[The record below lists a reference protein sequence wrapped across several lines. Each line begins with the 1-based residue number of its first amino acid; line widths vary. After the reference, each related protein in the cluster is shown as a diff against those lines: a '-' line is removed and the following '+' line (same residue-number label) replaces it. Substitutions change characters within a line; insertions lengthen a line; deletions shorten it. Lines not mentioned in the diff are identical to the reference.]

1 MPSVFIERKDKVFL
15 DVLDLQNQGYTD
27 IHFKGFHLTGGTE
40 SSNPLSTY
48 FFGELDSN
56 SNTGLDES
64 LPIYHFSP
72 KDEENNLGTLLI
84 FLNASTL
91 TLLNYSLLDSSLNIK
106 LELTNKESK
115 EKQDKA
121 IIQREQKQHKEQ
133 LKPLSIAMLHP
144 ILEDNEMKCSHGGVV
159 QLKSNLGKSITDKN
173 IPFILETDL
182 LYSSIVG
189 CPNPPLSGGPC
200 TQVALILP
208 SARGLKKHNGDY
220 PIMQSLVSSGVF
232 SDKGVPLICIPK
244 PNSYKI
250 NAPSPTHTKNIEKEA
265 LKAQIDP
272 TPPTLNII
280 TPFKDLEEYYLTPST
295 YEERESKDSLISS
308 QANFYMPNNPIDI
321 ELKPLTQ
328 KQEDYQDL
336 KDNSI
341 LESLLRELLIDY
353 HLNSF
358 SYRIL
363 TLRIAYTLYEYI
375 LIIPKSIP
383 HFIHKLLK
391 EQRNKEE
398 LSLGYGRF
406 INLQRDYVR
415 NIQNSTEQHYS
426 NTLTLHIQGKILLCP
441 SGMEKVR
448 LEVG

>member
-1 MPSVFIERKDKVFL
+1 MPNIFIERKDKVFL

-72 KDEENNLGTLLI
+72 KDEENNLGTLTI

-159 QLKSNLGKSITDKN
+159 QLKSNLGKSIQDKN

-189 CPNPPLSGGPC
+189 CPNPPISGGPC

-208 SARGLKKHNGDY
+208 SSRGLKKHNEDY
-220 PIMQSLVSSGVF
+220 PIMQDLVS
-232 SDKGVPLICIPK
+232 
-244 PNSYKI
+244 
-250 NAPSPTHTKNIEKEA
+250 
-265 LKAQIDP
+265 
-272 TPPTLNII
+272 
-280 TPFKDLEEYYLTPST
+280 
-295 YEERESKDSLISS
+295 
-308 QANFYMPNNPIDI
+308 
-321 ELKPLTQ
+321 
-328 KQEDYQDL
+328 
-336 KDNSI
+336 
-341 LESLLRELLIDY
+341 
-353 HLNSF
+353 
-358 SYRIL
+358 
-363 TLRIAYTLYEYI
+363 
-375 LIIPKSIP
+375 
-383 HFIHKLLK
+383 
-391 EQRNKEE
+391 
-398 LSLGYGRF
+398 
-406 INLQRDYVR
+406 
-415 NIQNSTEQHYS
+415 
-426 NTLTLHIQGKILLCP
+426 
-441 SGMEKVR
+441 
-448 LEVG
+448 